1 MLLEEDKW
9 GHENLEVRR
18 LMRYHKS
25 VNLNIQVQ
33 GQKSTEDKEL
43 TFHAIN
49 LI

>member
-9 GHENLEVRR
+9 GHANLEVRR
-18 LMRYHKS
+18 LKRYNKLF
-25 VNLNIQVQ
+25 NLNIQVQ

-43 TFHAIN
+43 TFHATN